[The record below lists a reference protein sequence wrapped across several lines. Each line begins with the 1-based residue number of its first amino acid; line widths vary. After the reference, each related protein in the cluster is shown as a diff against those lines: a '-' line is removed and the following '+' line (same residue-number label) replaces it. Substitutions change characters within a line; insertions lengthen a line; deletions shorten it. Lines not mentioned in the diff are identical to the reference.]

1 MVSWVEHLKQQHY
14 ISRMDFDQKANLWA
28 RYNQNDDGTLVLSAI

>member
-14 ISRMDFDQKANLWA
+14 ILMDFDQKANLLA